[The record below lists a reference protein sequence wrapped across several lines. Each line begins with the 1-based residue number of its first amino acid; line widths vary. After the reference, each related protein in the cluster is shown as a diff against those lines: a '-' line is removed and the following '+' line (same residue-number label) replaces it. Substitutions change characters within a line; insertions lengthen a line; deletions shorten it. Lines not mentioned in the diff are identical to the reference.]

1 MGGGRPGRR
10 APGGPSASY
19 ESYLE
24 KRRNAY
30 GLTELGK
37 REEEAK
43 ARREKERREARLKK
57 ANERAEKSRDRT
69 KRKAAPRKR
78 GTTRRK

>member
-10 APGGPSASY
+10 APGGSSASY
-19 ESYLE
+19 QSYLE

-57 ANERAEKSRDRT
+57 ANERAQKSRDTAKRRAAPK
-69 KRKAAPRKR
+69 KRKAKR
-78 GTTRRK
+78 

>member
-19 ESYLE
+19 QSYLE

-57 ANERAEKSRDRT
+57 ANERAQKSRDTAKRRVAPK
-69 KRKAAPRKR
+69 KRKAKR
-78 GTTRRK
+78 